1 MAEEFILIVDDED
14 LIRKQAEI
22 ALRRAGYRT
31 TTAGDAQEALNALKM
46 MQVEL
51 LLSDIRMPDVDGLQL
66 YASARKVKPDLVCV
80 LMTAHGSIDTAI
92 KAMQLGVQGFLQK
105 PFTGTELERA
115 VQDALQKQRVSQE
128 ALRSRILAPLFEA
141 RKLLVSELNL
151 TEFSRSIVE
160 VVARETG
167 SDYCA
172 IFLPDTHTS
181 GVSRGLRMEA
191 SYTEPSAKSFSPRH
205 FPATRLAMRSLELGR
220 TISMK
225 RSGTDKLPAEG
236 VDNVPGVV
244 MAVPFIIQGNGL
256 GAMLIGRVQPEKVF
270 TPSERELFEVI
281 AAQLST
287 VVENRRLYLVLQE
300 REERMRMFIGRFV
313 SAQEE
318 ERKQLATRMNNEFL
332 PTLSSARLNVQNF
345 IEKVR
350 PNSSELLQAEQSIKE
365 ALNQARHLN
374 HDLRPPALDE
384 FGLTAAIRQYVR
396 EFNEAFETPC
406 KPSFRL
412 EGTEAPRLD
421 PSVETA
427 LFRATQEA
435 VNNACRHA
443 GGSQVEVS
451 VKVLAAKGKPQ
462 RLSIEVRDWGKGF
475 DLAALQNSNPTLQ
488 MGLLAMQE
496 RVTLVGGKCN
506 IESSQGRGTLVTIF
520 YDLEV

>member
-46 MQVEL
+46 MQVDL

-66 YASARKVKPDLVCV
+66 YASARKLKQDLVCV

-115 VQDALQKQRVSQE
+115 VQDALQKQRISQE
-128 ALRSRILAPLFEA
+128 AVRSRILAPLFEA

-151 TEFSRSIVE
+151 TEFCRSIVE

-167 SDYCA
+167 SDYCS
-172 IFLPDTHTS
+172 IFLPDAHTS
-181 GVSRGLRMEA
+181 GVSRALRMEA
-191 SYTEPSAKSFSPRH
+191 SYTEPNAKSFSPRH
-205 FPATRLAMRSLELGR
+205 FPAARLAMRSLELGR
-220 TISMK
+220 TIS
-225 RSGTDKLPAEG
+225 
-236 VDNVPGVV
+236 
-244 MAVPFIIQGNGL
+244 IQGNGL
-256 GAMLIGRVQPEKVF
+256 GAMLIGRVQPEKAF

-281 AAQLST
+281 AAQLTT
-287 VVENRRLYLVLQE
+287 VVENRRLYLALRE

-318 ERKQLATRMNNEFL
+318 ERKQLASRMNNDFL
-332 PTLSSARLNVQNF
+332 PTLSNARLNVQNYV
-345 IEKVR
+345 EKVR
-350 PNSSELLQAEQSIKE
+350 PNSNELLQAEQGIKE
-365 ALNQARHLN
+365 ALNQARHLT

-384 FGLTAAIRQYVR
+384 FGLTAAVRQYVR

-443 GGSQVEVS
+443 GGSQVEVT
-451 VKVLAAKGKPQ
+451 VKVMANKGKPY
-462 RLSIEVRDWGKGF
+462 RISIEVRDWGKGF
-475 DLAALQNSNPTLQ
+475 DLEALQKTNPALQ

-496 RVTLVGGKCN
+496 RVTLVGGKCT
-506 IESSQGRGTLVTIF
+506 IESTQGRGTLVTISC
-520 YDLEV
+520 DLEA

>member
-46 MQVEL
+46 MQVDL

-66 YASARKVKPDLVCV
+66 YASARKLKPDLVCV

-128 ALRSRILAPLFEA
+128 AIRSRILSPLFEA
-141 RKLLVSELNL
+141 RKLLVSEMNL
-151 TEFSRSIVE
+151 TEFTRSIVE
-160 VVARETG
+160 VVARETA

-181 GVSRGLRMEA
+181 GVSRALRLEA
-191 SYTEPSAKSFSPRH
+191 SYIEPNAKSFSPRH
-205 FPATRLAMRSLELGR
+205 FPASRLAMRSLELGR

-225 RSGTDKLPAEG
+225 RSGTDKLQSDS
-236 VDNVPGVV
+236 DNVPGVV
-244 MAVPFIIQGNGL
+244 MAVPLILQGNGL
-256 GAMLIGRVQPEKVF
+256 GAMLVGRVQAEKVF
-270 TPSERELFEVI
+270 TPSEREMFEII
-281 AAQLST
+281 AAQLT
-287 VVENRRLYLVLQE
+287 TIVENRRLYLALRE

-318 ERKQLATRMNNEFL
+318 ERKQLANRLNNEFL
-332 PTLSSARLNVQNF
+332 PTLSAARLNVQNF

-350 PNSSELLQAEQSIKE
+350 PNSHELLQSEQSIKE
-365 ALNQARHLN
+365 ALNQARHLT

-384 FGLTAAIRQYVR
+384 FGLTAAVRQYVR
-396 EFNEAFETPC
+396 EFNEAFETNC

-421 PSVETA
+421 PAVETA

-435 VNNACRHA
+435 VNNACKHA
-443 GGSQVEVS
+443 GGSAVEVT
-451 VKVLAAKGKPQ
+451 VKVISIKGKPQ
-462 RLSIEVRDWGKGF
+462 RLSVEVRDWGKGF
-475 DLAALQNSNPTLQ
+475 DLDALQNSNPTLQ
-488 MGLLAMQE
+488 IGLLAMQE
-496 RVTLVGGKCN
+496 RVALVGGKCT
-506 IESSQGRGTLVTIF
+506 IESTPGRGTLVTISC
-520 YDLEV
+520 DVEV